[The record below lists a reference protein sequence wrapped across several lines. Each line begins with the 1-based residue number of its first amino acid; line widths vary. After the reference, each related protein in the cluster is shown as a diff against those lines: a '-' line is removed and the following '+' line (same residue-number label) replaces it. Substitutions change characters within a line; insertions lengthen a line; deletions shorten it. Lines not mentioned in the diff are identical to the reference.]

1 MTKDL
6 LGRQTL
12 SFGTEMLWEVLP
24 GHQVAS
30 LGFFYSVG
38 SRNDPLGKEGLSH
51 FVEHFLFKGTRSY
64 SPSSLVRE
72 IERLGGEINA
82 YTDRAEIAFTCTVPV
97 SAWETALKVLCEL
110 CFFPTFPRTEFLK
123 EKNVILSEIQSAN
136 EDPEEVSYD
145 QFLARLDPGH
155 PELHPVGGTVSSLDN
170 ITYEDLLQWKTAYL
184 CDDVL
189 TFVWTGD
196 LNPQTIALKFESLR
210 GKTPSKSAHK
220 GGIPLIQPQAFLSYQ
235 NSDFQM
241 LQVVLGWHFPEN
253 PTQTQAL
260 FLQVFSTLWAETMIS
275 RLFQNLRENLGLCY
289 SVGSQVWETEARL
302 GVHTFLSTTP
312 EQALDLLRALKFQIK
327 ELETPPSIL
336 EWEDAKNAL
345 AGSLQITAERSE
357 ARMFR
362 LFANWSRWHCL
373 PSLSSTYQEIMVL
386 PLEPF
391 WSTWK
396 KFCLFEKTS
405 LLLWGKGA
413 EKLFKKAGWS

>member
-145 QFLARLDPGH
+145 QFLTRLDPGH

-170 ITYEDLLQWKTAYL
+170 ITYEDLLQWKTAHL

-196 LNPQTIALKFESLR
+196 INPQTIALKFESLR
-210 GKTPSKSAHK
+210 GKTPSKSALK
-220 GGIPLIQPQAFLSYQ
+220 GDIPLIQPQAFFSYQ

-253 PTQTQAL
+253 PTLTQAL

-327 ELETPPSIL
+327 ELETPPSLL

-357 ARMFR
+357 ARMLR

-373 PSLSSTYQEIMVL
+373 PSLSSTYQEIMAL

-396 KFCLFEKTS
+396 KFCFFEKTS